1 MEPVVDAGSV
11 TAWVEAHLGVELDA
25 WQRQVLER
33 TLPRWIAAH
42 EAQERYGIKAGTV
55 RSWASRNRLHAR
67 GLDDAGRPL
76 YDTRE
81 ILRLAGYPPSSERC
95 AA

>member
-1 MEPVVDAGSV
+1 MSDP
-11 TAWVEAHLGVELDA
+11 H
-25 WQRQVLER
+25 
-33 TLPRWIAAH
+33 WIAAH

-55 RSWASRNRLHAR
+55 RSWASRRRIHAR

-81 ILRLAGYPPSSERC
+81 VLALAGWTPSSERC